1 MRLAFTL
8 FLAAASFA
16 LAAALP
22 LTVKDVSLML
32 RSGYS
37 IPAVEKE
44 LASRRF
50 ADTLDEAKTKQL
62 QQAGASPALIEA
74 LVQGKYSV
82 PPDQLEESK
91 RKLQEE
97 SAQREL
103 AAAKA
108 AQTEKAYQQRVAQS
122 RAQNIPM
129 PTDVIAQLLRGN
141 LVRCANG
148 SFTGYFDEELNRKK
162 IYALYF
168 SAHWCP
174 PCRKFTPQLV
184 AFYDAAVRDHP
195 EFEVILVSADKSA
208 DAMRQEMADAG
219 MNWPA
224 IEYSK
229 VASMTAIKKY
239 AGEGIPDLVIVDAA
253 GRVVADSYMKGQYIG
268 PVPVLAALNKFF
280 HDGSPQVATTNP

>member
-1 MRLAFTL
+1 MRFAVTL

-16 LAAALP
+16 FAAALP
-22 LTVKDVSLML
+22 LTFKDVSLML

-44 LASRRF
+44 LAARRF

-74 LVQGKYSV
+74 LVQGKYAV
-82 PPDQLEESK
+82 PSDQLEESK
-91 RKLQEE
+91 RKLQEQN
-97 SAQREL
+97 AQREL

-108 AQTEKAYQQRVAQS
+108 AQSEKAYQQRVAQS
-122 RAQNIPM
+122 RAQ
-129 PTDVIAQLLRGN
+129 TASVAADVMAPLLRGN

-148 SFTGYFDEELNRKK
+148 SFTGYFDEELSRKK

-184 AFYDAAVRDHP
+184 AFYNAAVREHP
-195 EFEVILVSADKSA
+195 EFEVIFVSYDKSVA
-208 DAMRQEMADAG
+208 AMRQYMADTG

-224 IEYSK
+224 IQYEK
-229 VASMTAIKKY
+229 LESMGAVKKY
-239 AGEGIPDLVIVDAA
+239 AGKEIPDLVIVDSA
-253 GRVVADSYMKGQYIG
+253 GRVLGDTYQNGKYLG

-280 HDGSPQVATTNP
+280 ADGSSQIATASH